1 MKKIVFFNHANM
13 GDVFL
18 SRPFVSEIINKYN
31 VEIEYAHKYGE
42 YFLKDLNIKYIPI
55 NELSNINQSKK
66 FYLFDNVV
74 YINTWIGC
82 YFNPSKPFHGECNLN
97 SIYNLIYLEAFSN
110 ISKVFNEEITLN
122 KILNYF
128 PTVNYSYFN
137 TDGVNNFLKFNKY
150 KKTILI
156 CNGPALSGQCD
167 YNGNLEEIIYKLVN
181 KYKDYCFITTDR
193 LNYEFD
199 NLKYTGDIT
208 KVNGIDII
216 EISYLSK
223 FCDLIV
229 GRSSG
234 PFTLSNLRENIF
246 DENKTFLC
254 FGKRETDCLPY
265 NLDIKCSFIFDC
277 FSSIQNLENTIMET
291 LEEI

>member
-18 SRPFVSEIINKYN
+18 SRPFVSEIIDKYD

-42 YFLKDLNIKYIPI
+42 CFLKDLNIKYIPI
-55 NELSNINQSKK
+55 NELSNIDKLKK
-66 FYLFDNVV
+66 FYLIDNVV

-82 YFNPSKPFHGECNLN
+82 YFDSSKPFNGQCNLN
-97 SIYNLIYLEAFSN
+97 SIYHLIYSEVFSH
-110 ISKVFNEEITLN
+110 ISNLFDEQITLN
-122 KILNYF
+122 QILNYF
-128 PTVNYSYFN
+128 PTVDYSYFN
-137 TDGVNNFLKFNKY
+137 TDGVNDFLKFNKY

-167 YNGNLEEIIYKLVN
+167 YNGNLEEIIYNLVN
-181 KYKDYCFITTDR
+181 KYGDYCFITTDR
-193 LNYEFD
+193 LNFAFD
-199 NLKYTGDIT
+199 NLKYTG
-208 KVNGIDII
+208 
-216 EISYLSK
+216 
-223 FCDLIV
+223 

-234 PFTLSNLRENIF
+234 PFTLSNLKENIF

-254 FGKRETDCLPY
+254 FGQRETDCLPH
-265 NLDIKCSFIFDC
+265 NSDINCSFIFEC